1 MKQSLYKINI
11 AMNAGKVIGPD
22 VAFQITKA
30 LTHKRKTE
38 SIMEAIEEFEDE
50 YLELLFLSG
59 VLPAEIRETAK
70 EILKKYPEIYYIDLS
85 YTYPYDM
92 RPDRVVLW
100 GDGRVQEYKSEII
113 FTEIDY

>member
-1 MKQSLYKINI
+1 MQQSLYKINI
-11 AMNAGKVIGPD
+11 TMKAGKVVGPD

-50 YLELLFLSG
+50 YLELLFISNI
-59 VLPAEIRETAK
+59 LPAEMRETAK
-70 EILKKYPEIYYIDLS
+70 EIIEKYPEIYYIDIS

-92 RPDRVVLW
+92 RPDRVVFW
-100 GDGRVQEYKSEII
+100 DDGRVQEYKSEIT